1 MRTGLQTLITDQGKV
16 FNFFVFSTKLINK
29 SKENDV
35 LINNGD
41 AWFATKVQ
49 GI

>member
-1 MRTGLQTLITDQGKV
+1 MRTSLQTLITEQGKV
-16 FNFFVFSTKLINK
+16 FNFFFSTKLINK